1 MLIFPHSPCGHK
13 MDGCPV
19 AQLGE
24 HIHMD
29 VGGSIPPRVIR
40 ICVLIRKLMRVYRK
54 NKKINIM
61 SIMAE
66 MANAE

>member
-1 MLIFPHSPCGHK
+1 
-13 MDGCPV
+13 
-19 AQLGE
+19 
-24 HIHMD
+24 
-29 VGGSIPPRVIR
+29 
-40 ICVLIRKLMRVYRK
+40 LIRKLMRVYRK